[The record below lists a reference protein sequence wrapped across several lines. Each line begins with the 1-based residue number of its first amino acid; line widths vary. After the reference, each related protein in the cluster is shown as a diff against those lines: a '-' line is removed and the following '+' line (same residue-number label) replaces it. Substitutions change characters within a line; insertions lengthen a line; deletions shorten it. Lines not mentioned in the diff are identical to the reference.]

1 MKRIGLKNLK
11 NNSGFT
17 LIEMVVYLGLFAILM
32 GGMVTAAYN
41 VFESSDHDQTK
52 IMIQDEGDFLIA
64 KINWALSG
72 IQAINNP
79 FSGSS
84 GSILSV
90 NKWDASGSTI
100 PITINLTG
108 TDMIITNTIN
118 PPIELNNSN
127 IEVKNLIFTHNYNG
141 VSEESVQANF
151 TLDSKT
157 ANGMSVSQDF
167 STTKYVRK

>member
-90 NKWDASGSTI
+90 NKWDPSGSTI

-108 TDMIITNTIN
+108 TDMVITNNIN

-127 IEVKNLIFTHNYNG
+127 VEVKNLIFTHNYNG
-141 VSEESVQANF
+141 VSEESVQASF
-151 TLDSKT
+151 TLDAKT

-167 STTKYVRK
+167 STLDL